1 MRFIPPLQKGLFLK
15 RYKRFF
21 ADILWEGK
29 TITAHVANTG
39 SMKSCAEEGQ
49 PCLFSI
55 YKGPAKRK
63 LLYTLEFIQA
73 RSGSWVGV
81 HTLRANALVKEL
93 WEQRPL
99 LPPHWQSFESLL
111 PEIKINPSS
120 RIDFLLL
127 SAKKS
132 AKTTA
137 FVSSVTAP
145 LSSKKSLFSFKK
157 ELLSLLQDPSFTAED
172 LKKQGKQ
179 IHFIE
184 VKNVTMAEEKTALF
198 PDAVTQRGTKHLRE
212 FIQLME
218 RGFSAEVFYVVQRE
232 DCSHFAICKALDP
245 EYEKTF
251 QKALQAGLKVSTYAC
266 KLSPQEAC
274 LSLQKPLSVLF

>member
-49 PCLFSI
+49 PCLFSV

-81 HTLRANALVKEL
+81 HTLRANALLKEL

-145 LSSKKSLFSFKK
+145 LSSQKSSLSFKK

-218 RGFSAEVFYVVQRE
+218 RGFSAEIFYVVQRE
-232 DCSHFAICKALDP
+232 TALALPSVRPWILNMKKPFRRPCKR
-245 EYEKTF
+245 
-251 QKALQAGLKVSTYAC
+251 G
-266 KLSPQEAC
+266 
-274 LSLQKPLSVLF
+274 